1 MKKFSVS
8 VIVPARDEAG
18 TVAEVVRS
26 VPKMGKWT
34 EIIFVEGFSKD
45 GTWQEIDKV
54 RKIIKKSNLKLRIRA
69 YKQKGKKGKAGAV
82 ELGFMKSKGQ
92 ILMILDADL
101 STPAKYL
108 KDFYEAITSGKGD
121 FINGSRFVHP
131 KEKGAM
137 KYFNHL
143 GNKFFAFV
151 FSFILKQKIS
161 DTLCGSKAIWSKD
174 YKKILEVTKD
184 IRKSDPYG
192 DFTLLLG
199 AAKLGLTV
207 YEIPIKYRARVYG
220 KSKISPFWDG
230 IELIKLLAKNFIIYL
245 FFEKQKNN

>member
-1 MKKFSVS
+1 MKKYSVS

-18 TVAEVVRS
+18 TIAKLVRE

-45 GTWQEIDKV
+45 GTWGQIQKQLKV
-54 RKIIKKSNLKLRIRA
+54 KSEKLKIRA
-69 YKQKGKKGKAGAV
+69 YKQKGRKGKAGAV
-82 ELGFMKSKGQ
+82 ELGFAKAKGQ

-108 KDFYEAITSGKGD
+108 KDFYITLVTGKGE
-121 FINGSRFVHP
+121 FINGSRFVYS

-143 GNKFFAFV
+143 GNKFFAGV
-151 FSFILKQKIS
+151 FSLILHQKIT
-161 DTLCGSKAIWSKD
+161 DTLCGSKAIWSKE
-174 YKKILEVTKD
+174 YKRMLNITKD
-184 IRKSDPYG
+184 IRENDPYG

-199 AAKLGLTV
+199 AAKLGLKV
-207 YEIPIKYRARVYG
+207 YEVPIKYKARIYG
-220 KSKISPFWDG
+220 TSKISPLWDG
-230 IELIKLLAKNFIIYL
+230 IKLILLLVKDFLKFNFS
-245 FFEKQKNN
+245 QK